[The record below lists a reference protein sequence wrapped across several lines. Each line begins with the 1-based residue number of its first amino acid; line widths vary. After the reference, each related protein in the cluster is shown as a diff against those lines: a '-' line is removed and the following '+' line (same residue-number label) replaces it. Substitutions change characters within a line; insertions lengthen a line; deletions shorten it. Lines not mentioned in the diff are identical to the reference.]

1 MGDNR
6 LINNLFLKIR
16 TKTFKVLLYT
26 YKVIHQPTFTLFILV
41 HEAESNKA
49 DIECRS
55 WGGLNCHL
63 SPPLKCRF
71 IVKLWKVVKQIFKD
85 NTYNA
90 KNVIWQIAPADLSRC
105 YSSFDRGPASRRQTW
120 RPQHL
125 SKIFHKSK
133 WLKLFFKI
141 DT

>member
-26 YKVIHQPTFTLFILV
+26 YKVIHQNSSTP
-41 HEAESNKA
+41 
-49 DIECRS
+49 DIYSFYSCSWSREQECRS

-141 DT
+141 DA